1 MSTISF
7 NPSQT
12 TSPQSTFAVQTG
24 GYTQGTFQDDPTTRL
39 WLLSGTVASATN
51 VPVYGGIALTESVPT
66 TNSQTGASLGVAST
80 TSGINAWAVFNQGYN
95 GIITPG
101 NSVPQ
106 YTANGTL
113 NYFRTG
119 SNARIAVKADASV
132 SAFVAGSST
141 ATGLF
146 WDTVL
151 QILTATSGANTVA
164 FTGRIIS
171 LNSTSKII
179 LNTAGVL
186 TWTTGLAA
194 MIQI

>member
-1 MSTISF
+1 MSNITF
-7 NPSQT
+7 NPSLT
-12 TSPQSTFAVQTG
+12 TSPQNNFAVQTG
-24 GYTQGTFQDDPTTRL
+24 GYTQGTFQDDTSSRM
-39 WLLSGTVASATN
+39 WLLSGTLASGTT
-51 VPVYGGIALTESVPT
+51 VPVYGSVALTESVPT
-66 TNSQTGASLGVAST
+66 TNSQTGAKLTVADGT
-80 TSGINAWAVFNQGYN
+80 TGINAWAVFNQGYN

-132 SAFVAGSST
+132 SAAVGGST
-141 ATGLF
+141 TLVVLY

-164 FTGRIIS
+164 FTGRLIS
-171 LNSTSKII
+171 LNSTSKTI